1 MQHQRAVEGSGAHPE
16 LCTAKAQAEPWL
28 LSRCSQKPQVCVG
41 LFCIHFH
48 PREGGGEV
56 RGVIIEK
63 FRVEVAGEV
72 CFFCRSRLAQAVG
85 SFGCL

>member
-1 MQHQRAVEGSGAHPE
+1 M
-16 LCTAKAQAEPWL
+16 
-28 LSRCSQKPQVCVG
+28 G

-48 PREGGGEV
+48 PREGGGEI

>member
-1 MQHQRAVEGSGAHPE
+1 M
-16 LCTAKAQAEPWL
+16 
-28 LSRCSQKPQVCVG
+28 G

-48 PREGGGEV
+48 PREGGGEI

-72 CFFCRSRLAQAVG
+72 CFFAGQGWPRLWVPLG
-85 SFGCL
+85 VYSLPLTCVPRKGCER